1 MRRLI
6 FIVLL
11 FATSLLAQDAKQRF
25 RIEMKPASLSG
36 TDEYTIV
43 KSEKG
48 YKIDGTTNL
57 KTSNGPMTFVH
68 SEEVAPDWT
77 MISYKLVA
85 TGSGPSQSVELTR
98 VGDHITAAARVGEQT
113 VPKEIAWKPNTLVLD
128 NFIAAHFQVLLN
140 AIAAAKPESKS
151 EWSLIVA
158 QRLTEATG
166 RVGPKTETADGTL
179 DSKSISL
186 KKYSL
191 ELGGMLIQI
200 WADAA
205 SNQFMRAYIP
215 LQQFEI
221 VRDGFVLTVPKTPEI
236 VATNCNDRDASFM
249 SESLK
254 VPATFCMPKMEKPG
268 TKLPIVVLV
277 HGSGPHDRD
286 ETIGPNKPFKDLAED
301 LAAKGIA
308 TLRYEK
314 RTYFAKQS
322 FTPQSTVEDEVV
334 IDAIAALS
342 AAGKLPEAGSVF
354 LLGHSLGGAMAPF
367 IANRYGKVDG
377 IILMAAAAVPLDE
390 TIERQTAAQLSLAG
404 MQQSEIDARVN
415 DLKQK
420 FADIRSGKLTGSQP
434 VFGAP
439 AAYWANLFQHDVPAE
454 LKKVTAPVLVLQGGK
469 DIQVVKADYDLIQ
482 HSLAGKRAE
491 FEWLPGL
498 NHLFMTVEGPSTGA
512 EYGIPGHVSPEVIK
526 IISSWVESLSSK

>member
-1 MRRLI
+1 L
-6 FIVLL
+6 
-11 FATSLLAQDAKQRF
+11 
-25 RIEMKPASLSG
+25 KPANLSG

-43 KSEKG
+43 KSADG
-48 YKIDGTTNL
+48 YKIAGNTNL
-57 KTSNGPMTFVH
+57 KTSNGPMTFMH

-85 TGSGPSQSVELTR
+85 TGNGASQSVELIR
-98 VGDHITAAARVGEQT
+98 IGDHITAAAKVGEQT

-151 EWSLIVA
+151 NWNLIVA
-158 QRLTEATG
+158 QRLTEAFG
-166 RVGPKTETADGTL
+166 KVNPKTETASGTL
-179 DSKSISL
+179 DGKQISL

-191 ELGGMLIQI
+191 ELGGLLVEI

-221 VRDGFVLTVPKTPEI
+221 AREGFELTVPKAIEVFPS
-236 VATNCNDRDASFM
+236 NCNERDASFM
-249 SESLK
+249 SGSLK
-254 VPATFCMPKMEKPG
+254 VPATFCLPKMEKAG

-301 LAAKGIA
+301 LAANGIA

-322 FTPQSTVEDEVV
+322 FTPTSTEEDEV
-334 IDAIAALS
+334 ITDAIAALT
-342 AAGKLPEAGSVF
+342 AASKLPEAGSIF

-390 TIERQTAAQLSLAG
+390 TIERQTAAQLNLAG
-404 MQQSEIDARVN
+404 MPQAEIDARVN

-454 LKKVTAPVLVLQGGK
+454 LKKVTVPVLVLQGGK
-469 DIQVVKADYDLIQ
+469 DIQVVKADYELIQ
-482 HSLAGKRAE
+482 RSLAGKRAQ

-498 NHLFMTVEGPSTGA
+498 NHLFMTVDGPSTGA
-512 EYGIPGHVSPEVIK
+512 EYGKPGHVSPEVIM
-526 IISSWVESLSSK
+526 IISKWVESRADQ